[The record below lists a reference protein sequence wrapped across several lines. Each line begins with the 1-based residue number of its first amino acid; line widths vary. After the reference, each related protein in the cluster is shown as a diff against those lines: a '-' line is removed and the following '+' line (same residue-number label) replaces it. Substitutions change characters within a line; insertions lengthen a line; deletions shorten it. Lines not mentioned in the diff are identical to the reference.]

1 MKILTNR
8 ISQMADKILGLEDKI
23 DELEYSNNN
32 RDEIIRTHK
41 KNLRDMRHPS
51 SSLLFYPYPL

>member
-1 MKILTNR
+1 
-8 ISQMADKILGLEDKI
+8 MADKILGLEDKI

-41 KNLRDMRHPS
+41 KKLRDMRHPS
-51 SSLLFYPYPL
+51 SSLLFYPYPFNLS